1 MEERKPDTYNV
12 HANIKRLG
20 EYINS
25 ILPVT
30 GVSEE
35 KKGGTIKRNKK

>member
-1 MEERKPDTYNV
+1 MEERKTDTYNV
-12 HANIKRLG
+12 RANIKRPG

-25 ILPVT
+25 ILAVT

-35 KKGGTIKRNKK
+35 KKGGIIKRKKK